1 MSVKIERVERK
12 SIAEKAKI
20 KPNETILAI
29 NGNAINDVLDYRFYM
44 IEPRLDIQ
52 IQDEHGKVRNV
63 HIKKAEYD
71 DLGLEFHTYL
81 MDEQHSC
88 RNACIFCFIDQLP
101 KGMRES
107 LYFKDDDSRLSFFFG
122 NYITLTNLKE
132 EDIRRI
138 IKMRISPINIS
149 IHTMNPELRVK
160 MMKNRFAGESLR
172 YLDMLKDTGIVVNT
186 QLVLCPGINDGEE
199 LLYSLEQL
207 EKYYPTVQSVALVPV
222 GLTCHRQGLYPL
234 QGYTQESAKE
244 VIALANRFNEGFLSR
259 HNQETRFA
267 FVADEFFLKAG
278 LPLPPE
284 SYYEEYNQLENGVG
298 LLSMLL
304 SEAGHAIDDLEETI
318 ARPKR
323 EISLATGEAAYEFL
337 VKIVDKLQKKVN
349 NIKCHVYKIQNDTF
363 GHSITVA
370 GLVCGKDIIRQLKGK
385 PLGKELLIPHV
396 MLKTGEDIFLDDC
409 PVQEVERALGVR
421 VTTVNAI
428 DGYDLIEKILG
439 EGI

>member
-52 IQDEHGKVRNV
+52 IQDEQGKVRHV

-149 IHTMNPELRVK
+149 IHTMNPQLRVK
-160 MMKNRFAGESLR
+160 MMKNRFAGDSLR
-172 YLDMLKDTGIVVNT
+172 YLDLLKDTGIVVNT
-186 QLVLCPGINDGEE
+186 QLVLCPGINDGAE

-222 GLTCHRQGLYPL
+222 GLTAHREGLYPL
-234 QGYTQESAKE
+234 QAYTRESAKE
-244 VIALANRFNEGFLSR
+244 VIALASRFNEGFLAR
-259 HNQETRFA
+259 HNNETRFA
-267 FVADEFFLKAG
+267 FVADEFFLKGRAFFA
-278 LPLPPE
+278 LE
-284 SYYEEYNQLENGVG
+284 SYYEEYNQLETRGAFVDAFKRGRARNRRVG
-298 LLSMLL
+298 RCPNVSQ
-304 SEAGHAIDDLEETI
+304 
-318 ARPKR
+318 
-323 EISLATGEAAYEFL
+323 TGGFL
-337 VKIVDKLQKKVN
+337 WQ
-349 NIKCHVYKIQNDTF
+349 Q
-363 GHSITVA
+363 G
-370 GLVCGKDIIRQLKGK
+370 RQR
-385 PLGKELLIPHV
+385 
-396 MLKTGEDIFLDDC
+396 MNFL
-409 PVQEVERALGVR
+409 
-421 VTTVNAI
+421 
-428 DGYDLIEKILG
+428 
-439 EGI
+439 